1 MAQWT
6 QSPQSREAGAEI
18 TPWKSTSGRPP
29 FDHYGNRTKRIS
41 VVLERHDGPAPCVSA
56 AERRLSASISV
67 NKITVLAAADEL
79 QAASTD
85 ATVWLTSNPC
95 PDAKLRAH
103 VAWMLN
109 TCAEVALGRTAR
121 RHRSR
126 SEHQGGDGPA
136 AIPPDGLRLRL
147 ETLDAW

>member
-1 MAQWT
+1 MT
-6 QSPQSREAGAEI
+6 
-18 TPWKSTSGRPP
+18 
-29 FDHYGNRTKRIS
+29 
-41 VVLERHDGPAPCVSA
+41 VLHRVSA

-109 TCAEVALGRTAR
+109 TCAEVALAAQHAVT
-121 RHRSR
+121 
-126 SEHQGGDGPA
+126 DPA
-136 AIPPDGLRLRL
+136 ANTKAVMGRLRYL
-147 ETLDAW
+147 LTVFDFDSETLDAW